1 MRYYNDPVE
10 ISTEVW
16 AKLLTDSEITRKED
30 LEVLKL
36 IYESRN
42 HEMHAKEIALKLNLP
57 HYATLNSQIPRFSKR
72 VIARTGVQPP
82 KREDGSIRWWHV
94 PFLGYDKKNGT
105 GSWIMRPE
113 LAEAYKQVFGRDDSE
128 LVYPG
133 EMTVQDS
140 TALFEGA
147 VSKIVVNHY
156 ERDKQART
164 ECIEHYGCRC
174 AVCGFDFEKVY
185 GPIGRDKIHV
195 HHLVPLSTIRQEYKI
210 DPVRDLR
217 PVCPNCHL
225 IIHSKKEPFTIDEVR
240 ELIRSSGSQ

>member
-1 MRYYNDPVE
+1 MRYYDDPIE
-10 ISTEVW
+10 ISAEVW
-16 AKLLTDSEITRKED
+16 AELLTDSEITRKED
-30 LEVLKL
+30 LDVLNF

-42 HEMHAKEIALKLNLP
+42 HEMHAKEIALKLNLS
-57 HYATLNSQIPRFSKR
+57 HHVTLNSQIPRFSKR

-82 KREDGSIRWWHV
+82 TREDGSIRWWHV

-133 EMTVQDS
+133 ELTVQDS
-140 TALFEGA
+140 AVLFEGA
-147 VSKIVVNHY
+147 VSKIVVNRY
-156 ERDKQART
+156 ERDKKART
-164 ECIEHYGCRC
+164 ACIEHYGCHC

-185 GPIGRDKIHV
+185 GPIGQNKIHV
-195 HHLVPLSTIRQEYKI
+195 HHLIPLSEIRQEYKI

-225 IIHSKKEPFTIDEVR
+225 IIHSKREPFTIDEVR
-240 ELIRSSGSQ
+240 EQIRSSSGQ